1 MFIHRCTLKTL
12 YLVNLGNTLTI
23 HRIKKLVI
31 TVLKSQN
38 DINLFIMTLHLSG
51 FYIDFISQTEV
62 KLLYRHSID
71 GNKMF
76 GIFLHNYIKQK

>member
-31 TVLKSQN
+31 TVLKSQKN
-38 DINLFIMTLHLSG
+38 VNLLIMTFHLFG
-51 FYIDFISQTEV
+51 
-62 KLLYRHSID
+62 LALYRHSID